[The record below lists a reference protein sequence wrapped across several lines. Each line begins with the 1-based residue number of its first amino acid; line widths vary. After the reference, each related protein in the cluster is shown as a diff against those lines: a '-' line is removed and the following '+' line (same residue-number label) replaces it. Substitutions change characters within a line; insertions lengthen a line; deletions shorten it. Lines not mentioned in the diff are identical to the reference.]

1 MFISPLRARTAAHA
15 GHKVRKEVKRYPRQ
29 YAHEYKQLTNQINA
43 KNHKT
48 HLSPVICLQISKYQ
62 EAKDSKILTKKEHT
76 DTGDDIL
83 PKKCCNTG
91 PDRDAVDDDN
101 EHPRK
106 DAHCHHLQLRI
117 RVGVIFIALDEVS
130 TTKDRN
136 GKGDNLGVGDGVS
149 AWPALA
155 SLI

>member
-1 MFISPLRARTAAHA
+1 MSSNSPAHDSMKSVQVKVTGFYTIRAR
-15 GHKVRKEVKRYPRQ
+15 HKVRKEVKRYPRQ
-29 YAHEYKQLTNQINA
+29 YAHEYKQLTNKINA
-43 KNHKT
+43 QNHKT
-48 HLSPVICLQISKYQ
+48 HLSPVICLQISEYQ

-83 PKKCCNTG
+83 PKKCCNAG

-117 RVGVIFIALDEVS
+117 RVGVI
-130 TTKDRN
+130 
-136 GKGDNLGVGDGVS
+136 
-149 AWPALA
+149 
-155 SLI
+155 

>member
-1 MFISPLRARTAAHA
+1 MTRKRGQTFFKVFSPPFCIENKNYRNTPQNTKYKVTGYYTIRAR
-15 GHKVRKEVKRYPRQ
+15 HKVRKEVKKYPRQ
-29 YAHEYKQLTNQINA
+29 YAHKCKQRTNKINV

-48 HLSPVICLQISKYQ
+48 HLSSVICLQISKYQ
-62 EAKDSKILTKKEHT
+62 EAKASKKEHT

-101 EHPRK
+101 EHPMK

-117 RVGVIFIALDEVS
+117 RVGVI
-130 TTKDRN
+130 
-136 GKGDNLGVGDGVS
+136 
-149 AWPALA
+149 
-155 SLI
+155 

>member
-1 MFISPLRARTAAHA
+1 MSSNSPPHDPMKSVQVKVTGFYTIRAR
-15 GHKVRKEVKRYPRQ
+15 HKVRKEVKRYPRQ
-29 YAHEYKQLTNQINA
+29 YAHEYKQLTNKINA
-43 KNHKT
+43 QNHKT

-62 EAKDSKILTKKEHT
+62 EAKVSKKVHT

-91 PDRDAVDDDN
+91 PDRDAVYDDN

-117 RVGVIFIALDEVS
+117 RVGVI
-130 TTKDRN
+130 
-136 GKGDNLGVGDGVS
+136 
-149 AWPALA
+149 
-155 SLI
+155 

>member
-1 MFISPLRARTAAHA
+1 MPTNINNEQTKSM
-15 GHKVRKEVKRYPRQ
+15 
-29 YAHEYKQLTNQINA
+29 YKITRLICFQF
-43 KNHKT
+43 
-48 HLSPVICLQISKYQ
+48 CLQISKYQ
-62 EAKDSKILTKKEHT
+62 EAKVSKKVHT

-117 RVGVIFIALDEVS
+117 RVGVINMFLFQEFQMYLSSCLAFFCRRTYS
-130 TTKDRN
+130 TKSIFSQTCHRTK
-136 GKGDNLGVGDGVS
+136 G
-149 AWPALA
+149 
-155 SLI
+155 